1 MDIYLDNNNR
11 LIISTDL
18 YIKIWK
24 KSRIIEEVKVEIKKQ
39 FEGEGT
45 GHDWWHMVRV
55 VNNALT
61 IGRAE
66 NGNLFL
72 VELSAWLHDI
82 GDHKFHKETDAQ
94 ERLITQILDDVGL
107 KKEIQKEILAIV
119 ASVSY
124 KGAKVETLPS
134 TLEGQ
139 VVQDADRLDAIG
151 AIGIA
156 RAFAYGGNKE
166 RLLYHPGQPPVMH
179 NDFEAYKNDK
189 GHTINHFYEKLL
201 LLKERMQTST
211 GKKMAEDRHVYME
224 SFLSQF
230 YKEWEGKE

>member
-1 MDIYLDNNNR
+1 MVKESK
-11 LIISTDL
+11 IID
-18 YIKIWK
+18 
-24 KSRIIEEVKVEIKKQ
+24 EVKAEIKKQ

-61 IGRAE
+61 IGRKE
-66 NGNLFL
+66 NANLFL
-72 VELSAWLHDI
+72 VELAAWLHDI

-134 TLEGQ
+134 SLEGQ

-156 RAFAYGGNKE
+156 RAFAFGGNKE
-166 RLLYHPGQPPVMH
+166 RLLYHPEQPPVMH

-189 GHTINHFYEKLL
+189 GHTVNHFYEKLL

-230 YKEWEGKE
+230 YKEWEGK

>member
-1 MDIYLDNNNR
+1 MVKE
-11 LIISTDL
+11 S
-18 YIKIWK
+18 K
-24 KSRIIEEVKVEIKKQ
+24 IIEEVKAEIKKQ

-61 IGRAE
+61 IGRKE
-66 NGNLFL
+66 NANLFL
-72 VELSAWLHDI
+72 VELAAWLHDI

-94 ERLITQILDDVGL
+94 ERLITQILDDIGL

-124 KGAKVETLPS
+124 KGAKVETLPY

-166 RLLYHPGQPPVMH
+166 RLLYHPEQPPVMH

-211 GKKMAEDRHVYME
+211 GKQMAEDRHVYME

-230 YKEWEGKE
+230 YNEWKGKE

>member
-1 MDIYLDNNNR
+1 MVKE
-11 LIISTDL
+11 S
-18 YIKIWK
+18 K
-24 KSRIIEEVKVEIKKQ
+24 IIEEVKAEIKKQ

-72 VELSAWLHDI
+72 IELSAWLHDI

-124 KGAKVETLPS
+124 KGAKVDTLPS
-134 TLEGQ
+134 SLEGQ

-166 RLLYHPGQPPVMH
+166 RLLYHPEQPPVMH
-179 NDFEAYKNDK
+179 NDFEAYKNDE
-189 GHTINHFYEKLL
+189 GHTVNHFYEKLL

-230 YKEWEGKE
+230 YREWEGKE

>member
-1 MDIYLDNNNR
+1 MKNER
-11 LIISTDL
+11 E
-18 YIKIWK
+18 
-24 KSRIIEEVKVEIKKQ
+24 IIEEVKIEIKKQ

-66 NGNLFL
+66 NANLFL
-72 VELSAWLHDI
+72 IELSAWLHDI

-94 ERLITQILDDVGL
+94 ERLIAQILDDVGL
-107 KKEIQKEILAIV
+107 DQEVQKD
-119 ASVSY
+119 
-124 KGAKVETLPS
+124 TLPS

-156 RAFAYGGNKE
+156 RAFAFGGNKE
-166 RLLYHPGQPPVMH
+166 RLLYHPEQPPIMH
-179 NDFEAYKNDK
+179 NDFNAYKNDK

-201 LLKERMQTST
+201 LLKERMQTET
-211 GKKMAEDRHVYME
+211 GKQMAEERHVYME
-224 SFLSQF
+224 GFLKQF
-230 YKEWEGKE
+230 YREWERS

>member
-1 MDIYLDNNNR
+1 MVKE
-11 LIISTDL
+11 S
-18 YIKIWK
+18 K
-24 KSRIIEEVKVEIKKQ
+24 IIEEVKVEIKKQ

-61 IGRAE
+61 IGREE
-66 NGNLFL
+66 NANLFL
-72 VELSAWLHDI
+72 VELAAWLHDI
-82 GDHKFHKETDAQ
+82 GDHKFHKEENAQ
-94 ERLITQILDDVGL
+94 EILITEILNKIGL
-107 KKEIQKEILAIV
+107 EEPLQKEILAIV
-119 ASVSY
+119 TSVSY
-124 KGAKVETLPS
+124 KGANVETIPFS
-134 TLEGQ
+134 LEGR

-166 RLLYHPGQPPVMH
+166 RLLFHPEQPPVMH
-179 NDFEAYKNDK
+179 NDFAAYKNDK
-189 GHTINHFYEKLL
+189 GHTVNHFYEKLL
-201 LLKERMQTST
+201 LLKDRMQTET
-211 GKKMAEDRHVYME
+211 GKRIAEERHVYME

>member
-1 MDIYLDNNNR
+1 MVKE
-11 LIISTDL
+11 S
-18 YIKIWK
+18 K
-24 KSRIIEEVKVEIKKQ
+24 IIEEVKAEIKKQ

-61 IGRAE
+61 IGRKE
-66 NGNLFL
+66 NANLFL
-72 VELSAWLHDI
+72 VELAAWLHDI

-134 TLEGQ
+134 SLEGQ

-156 RAFAYGGNKE
+156 RAFAFGGNKE

-179 NDFEAYKNDK
+179 NDFQAYKNDK

>member
-1 MDIYLDNNNR
+1 MVKE
-11 LIISTDL
+11 S
-18 YIKIWK
+18 K
-24 KSRIIEEVKVEIKKQ
+24 IIEEVKAEIKKQ

-55 VNNALT
+55 VNNALA
-61 IGRAE
+61 IGRKEKA
-66 NGNLFL
+66 NLFL

-166 RLLYHPGQPPVMH
+166 RLLYHPEQPPVMH

-201 LLKERMQTST
+201 LLKKRMQTST
-211 GKKMAEDRHVYME
+211 GKKMAEDRHVYIE

-230 YKEWEGKE
+230 YSEWEGKE

>member
-1 MDIYLDNNNR
+1 MQSEKDIL
-11 LIISTDL
+11 
-18 YIKIWK
+18 
-24 KSRIIEEVKVEIKKQ
+24 EKVRSEIQKQ

-45 GHDWWHMVRV
+45 GHDWWHIVRV
-55 VNNALT
+55 VNTAKS
-61 IGRAE
+61 IAE
-66 NGNLFL
+66 REGANVFL
-72 VELSAWLHDI
+72 VELSALLHDV
-82 GDHKFHKETDAQ
+82 GDHKFHKEVDAQ
-94 ERLITQILDDVGL
+94 ERLIRELLDKVDVSI
-107 KKEIQKEILAIV
+107 EVRDQVIEIV
-119 ASVSY
+119 ANVSY
-124 KGAKVETLPS
+124 KGANVETAPTS
-134 TLEGQ
+134 LEGR

-166 RLLYHPGQPPVMH
+166 RLLYHPDQPPVMH
-179 NDFEAYKNDK
+179 NNFEAYKNDK

-230 YKEWEGKE
+230 YSEWEGKE

>member
-1 MDIYLDNNNR
+1 MVKE
-11 LIISTDL
+11 S
-18 YIKIWK
+18 K
-24 KSRIIEEVKVEIKKQ
+24 IIEEVKAEIKKQ

-61 IGRAE
+61 IGRKE
-66 NGNLFL
+66 NANLFL
-72 VELSAWLHDI
+72 VELAAWLHDI

-134 TLEGQ
+134 SLEGQ

-156 RAFAYGGNKE
+156 RAFAFGGNKE
-166 RLLYHPGQPPVMH
+166 RLLYHPEQPPVMH

-230 YKEWEGKE
+230 YKEWEGK

>member
-1 MDIYLDNNNR
+1 MNYE
-11 LIISTDL
+11 
-18 YIKIWK
+18 KQ
-24 KSRIIEEVKVEIKKQ
+24 IIEEVKVEIKKQ

-61 IGRAE
+61 IGRKE
-66 NGNLFL
+66 NANLFL
-72 VELSAWLHDI
+72 VELAAWLHDI

-166 RLLYHPGQPPVMH
+166 RLLYHPEQPPVMH

-201 LLKERMQTST
+201 LLKKRMQTST
-211 GKKMAEDRHVYME
+211 GKKMAEDRHVYIE

-230 YKEWEGKE
+230 YSEWEGKE

>member
-1 MDIYLDNNNR
+1 MVKE
-11 LIISTDL
+11 S
-18 YIKIWK
+18 K
-24 KSRIIEEVKVEIKKQ
+24 IIEEVKAEIKKQ

-72 VELSAWLHDI
+72 IELSAWLHDI

-124 KGAKVETLPS
+124 KGAKVDTLPS

-166 RLLYHPGQPPVMH
+166 RLLYHPKQPPVMH
-179 NDFEAYKNDK
+179 NDFEAYKNDE
-189 GHTINHFYEKLL
+189 GHTVNHFYEKLL

-230 YKEWEGKE
+230 YREWEGKE

>member
-1 MDIYLDNNNR
+1 MNYE
-11 LIISTDL
+11 
-18 YIKIWK
+18 KQ
-24 KSRIIEEVKVEIKKQ
+24 IIEEVKVEIKKQ

-61 IGRAE
+61 IGRKE
-66 NGNLFL
+66 NANLFL
-72 VELSAWLHDI
+72 VELAAWLHDI
-82 GDHKFHKETDAQ
+82 GDHKFHKEENAQ
-94 ERLITQILDDVGL
+94 EVLITKILDVVGL
-107 KKEIQKEILAIV
+107 DKSKQKEVLAIV

-124 KGAKVETLPS
+124 KGANVETLPS
-134 TLEGQ
+134 SLEGR

-166 RLLYHPGQPPVMH
+166 RLLYHPEQPPVMH
-179 NDFEAYKNDK
+179 NNFEAYKNDK

-230 YKEWEGKE
+230 YNEWEGKE

>member
-1 MDIYLDNNNR
+1 MVKE
-11 LIISTDL
+11 S
-18 YIKIWK
+18 K
-24 KSRIIEEVKVEIKKQ
+24 IIEEVKAEIKKQ

-61 IGRAE
+61 IGREE
-66 NGNLFL
+66 NANLFL
-72 VELSAWLHDI
+72 VELAAWLHDI
-82 GDHKFHKETDAQ
+82 GDHKFHKEENAQ
-94 ERLITQILDDVGL
+94 EILITEILNKIGL
-107 KKEIQKEILAIV
+107 EEPLQKEILAIV
-119 ASVSY
+119 TSVSY
-124 KGAKVETLPS
+124 KGANVETIPFS
-134 TLEGQ
+134 LEGR

-166 RLLYHPGQPPVMH
+166 RLLFHPEQPPVMH
-179 NDFEAYKNDK
+179 NDFAAYKNDK
-189 GHTINHFYEKLL
+189 GHTVNHFYEKLL
-201 LLKERMQTST
+201 LLKDRMQTET
-211 GKKMAEDRHVYME
+211 GKRIAEERHVYME